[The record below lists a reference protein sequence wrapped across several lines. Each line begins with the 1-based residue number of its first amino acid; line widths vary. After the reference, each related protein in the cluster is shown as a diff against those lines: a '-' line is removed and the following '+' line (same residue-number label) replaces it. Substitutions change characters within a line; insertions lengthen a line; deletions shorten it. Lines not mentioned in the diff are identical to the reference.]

1 MAKKLFLYMCAIA
14 LAFYIT
20 SYSYAE
26 LIDNGDGTITQVR
39 SDGTKLMWTK
49 DTLLAGDSGVPE
61 GKKNWNEAKLWA
73 ANLDFAGYSDWRL
86 PRTPGTVTNGIT
98 TEGELG
104 DLYHSELGDLKNSDK
119 FKMSDKHN
127 NVFWTENELDA
138 TTVFIVNFGNFKGKY
153 KYSFQQTCS
162 AEDSRQAWAVR
173 EITDSVTGTGKTAA
187 AEVSEEAVT
196 VTDMKVAEVATDVET
211 EAVAEVAAETKGPEG
226 SVTETNE
233 VTADAESTTEANVT
247 TETETTENIAVTEDA
262 EVTTLAEV
270 KEKEPVTKDADK
282 AESATVTEPVNA
294 KEEIASNII
303 AIEAAAA
310 AVAAKVEVVTKKT
323 VTTKDESQDV
333 QEEARAKGEI
343 KGDRILLHILS
354 KSNIKTIYN
363 GECIKV
369 FWEQQPCENAEINLC
384 LYGIND
390 YKFED
395 NNFRVSFTKG
405 SSIKCSEVVVNIPLS
420 VMSQEQIQTIFNIDK
435 S

>member
-14 LAFYIT
+14 LAFCVT
-20 SYSYAE
+20 SSSYAE

-49 DTLLAGDSGVPE
+49 DTLLAGDSGLPE

-86 PRTPGTVTNGIT
+86 PRTPGTITNGIT

-104 DLYHSELGDLKNSDK
+104 DLYHSELGDLKNPDK

-127 NVFWTENELDA
+127 NVFWTEKELDA

-173 EITDSVTGTGKTAA
+173 EVTDSVGGAGETAA
-187 AEVSEEAVT
+187 AEVTEAAVIA
-196 VTDMKVAEVATDVET
+196 TDTKVAEVTTDVET
-211 EAVAEVAAETKGPEG
+211 EAVAEVAAETKGSEDPI
-226 SVTETNE
+226 TETTE

-247 TETETTENIAVTEDA
+247 TEAETTENIAVTEA
-262 EVTTLAEV
+262 AEV
-270 KEKEPVTKDADK
+270 KENEPVTKNADK
-282 AESATVTEPVNA
+282 DESATVTESTTETVTA
-294 KEEIASNII
+294 KEEIAANII

-323 VTTKDESQDV
+323 VTTKAEPQDV
-333 QEEARAKGEI
+333 QEETRAKGEI
-343 KGDRILLHILS
+343 KGDRIMLHILS

-369 FWEQQPCENAEINLC
+369 FWEQQPCENAEIDLC
-384 LYGIND
+384 LYGLNN
-390 YKFED
+390 YRFED
-395 NNFRVSFTKG
+395 NNFRASFTKG
-405 SSIKCSEVVVNIPLS
+405 SSIKCSEVVVNIPYS
-420 VMSQEQIQTIFNIDK
+420 VMSEEQIQTIFNIEM
-435 S
+435 

>member
-1 MAKKLFLYMCAIA
+1 MAKKLFLYTCAIA
-14 LAFYIT
+14 LAFCVT
-20 SYSYAE
+20 SYTYAE

-39 SDGTKLMWTK
+39 SDGTKLMWTQ
-49 DTLLAGDSGVPE
+49 DTLLAGDSGLPE
-61 GKKNWNEAKLWA
+61 NKKNWNDANLWA

-86 PRTPGTVTNGIT
+86 PRTPGTITNGIT

-104 DLYHSELGDLKNSDK
+104 DLYHSELGDLKNPDK

-127 NVFWTENELDA
+127 NVFWTEKELDA

-153 KYSFQQTCS
+153 KYSYQQTCS

-173 EITDSVTGTGKTAA
+173 EVTDSVAGTVETAA
-187 AEVSEEAVT
+187 AEVTEAAVT
-196 VTDMKVAEVATDVET
+196 ATDTKVAEVATDVET
-211 EAVAEVAAETKGPEG
+211 EAVAEIAAETKGSE
-226 SVTETNE
+226 TETTE
-233 VTADAESTTEANVT
+233 VTADAESTTETKT
-247 TETETTENIAVTEDA
+247 TIKTEITETTAVTEA
-262 EVTTLAEV
+262 TEVAAV
-270 KEKEPVTKDADK
+270 KEKKPVTENAEK
-282 AESATVTEPVNA
+282 AKSATVTESATETVAAN
-294 KEEIASNII
+294 EEIAANII

-323 VTTKDESQDV
+323 VTTKAESQDV
-333 QEEARAKGEI
+333 QEETRAKGEI

-354 KSNIKTIYN
+354 KNNIKTIYN

-369 FWEQQPCENAEINLC
+369 FWEQQPCENAEIDLC

-405 SSIKCSEVVVNIPLS
+405 SSIKCSEVVINIPLS
-420 VMSQEQIQTIFNIDK
+420 VMSQEQIQTIFNIEK

>member
-14 LAFYIT
+14 LAFCVT

-49 DTLLAGDSGVPE
+49 DTLLAGDSGLPE
-61 GKKNWNEAKLWA
+61 GKKNWNEAKFWA

-86 PRTPGTVTNGIT
+86 PRTPGTITNGIT

-104 DLYHSELGDLKNSDK
+104 DLYHSELGDLKNPDK

-127 NVFWTENELDA
+127 NVFWTEKELDA

-173 EITDSVTGTGKTAA
+173 EVTDSVGGAGETAA
-187 AEVSEEAVT
+187 AEVTEAAVIA
-196 VTDMKVAEVATDVET
+196 TDTKVAEVTTDVET
-211 EAVAEVAAETKGPEG
+211 EAVAEVAAETKGSEDPI
-226 SVTETNE
+226 TETTE

-247 TETETTENIAVTEDA
+247 TEAETTENIAVTEA
-262 EVTTLAEV
+262 AEV
-270 KEKEPVTKDADK
+270 KENEPVTKNADK
-282 AESATVTEPVNA
+282 AKSATVTKSATETVTA
-294 KEEIASNII
+294 KEEIAANII

-323 VTTKDESQDV
+323 VTTKAESQDV
-333 QEEARAKGEI
+333 QEETRAKGEI

-369 FWEQQPCENAEINLC
+369 FWEQQPCENAEIDLC

-405 SSIKCSEVVVNIPLS
+405 SSIKCSEVVIDIPLS
-420 VMSQEQIQTIFNIDK
+420 VMSQEQIQTIFNIEK

>member
-14 LAFYIT
+14 LAFCVT

-49 DTLLAGDSGVPE
+49 DTMLSGDSGLPE

-73 ANLDFAGYSDWRL
+73 ANLDFAGYKDWRL
-86 PRTPGTVTNGIT
+86 PRTPGTITNGIT

-104 DLYHSELGDLKNSDK
+104 DLYHSELGDLKNPDK

-127 NVFWTENELDA
+127 NVFWTEKELDA
-138 TTVFIVNFGNFKGKY
+138 TSVFIVNFGNFKGKY
-153 KYSFQQTCS
+153 KYSYQQTCS

-173 EITDSVTGTGKTAA
+173 EITDSVAKTGETAA
-187 AEVSEEAVT
+187 AEVTEVAVT
-196 VTDMKVAEVATDVET
+196 ATDTKVAEVATDVAT
-211 EAVAEVAAETKGPEG
+211 EAVAEVAAETKGSEAET
-226 SVTETNE
+226 TEIAE
-233 VTADAESTTEANVT
+233 DAESTTEAKVS
-247 TETETTENIAVTEDA
+247 TETETTENVAVTEA
-262 EVTTLAEV
+262 
-270 KEKEPVTKDADK
+270 ADK
-282 AESATVTEPVNA
+282 AESSTVTESTTETVTA
-294 KEEIASNII
+294 KEEIVANII

-323 VTTKDESQDV
+323 VTTKAESQDV
-333 QEEARAKGEI
+333 QEETRAKGEI
-343 KGDRILLHILS
+343 QGDRILLHILS

-395 NNFRVSFTKG
+395 NNFRISFTKG

-420 VMSQEQIQTIFNIDK
+420 IMSQEQIQTIFKIEK

>member
-14 LAFYIT
+14 LAFCVT
-20 SYSYAE
+20 SSSYAE

-49 DTLLAGDSGVPE
+49 DTLLAGDSGLPE

-86 PRTPGTVTNGIT
+86 PRTPGTITNGIT

-104 DLYHSELGDLKNSDK
+104 DLYHSELGDLKNPDK
-119 FKMSDKHN
+119 FNMSDKHN
-127 NVFWTENELDA
+127 NVFWTEKELDA

-173 EITDSVTGTGKTAA
+173 EVTDSVAGTEETAA
-187 AEVSEEAVT
+187 AEVTEAAVT
-196 VTDMKVAEVATDVET
+196 ATDTKVAEVTTDVET
-211 EAVAEVAAETKGPEG
+211 EAVAEVTAETKGSEG
-226 SVTETNE
+226 SITETTE
-233 VTADAESTTEANVT
+233 VTANAESTTEANVT
-247 TETETTENIAVTEDA
+247 TETETTENIAVTEA
-262 EVTTLAEV
+262 AEV
-270 KEKEPVTKDADK
+270 KENEPVTKNADK
-282 AESATVTEPVNA
+282 DESATVTESTTETVTA
-294 KEEIASNII
+294 KEEIAANII

-323 VTTKDESQDV
+323 VTTKAEPQDV
-333 QEEARAKGEI
+333 QEETRAKGEI
-343 KGDRILLHILS
+343 KGDRIMLHILS

-369 FWEQQPCENAEINLC
+369 FWEQQPCENAEIDLC

-405 SSIKCSEVVVNIPLS
+405 SSIKCSEVVIDIPLS
-420 VMSQEQIQTIFNIDK
+420 VMSQEQIQTIFNIEK